1 LYIRDGSLSLRNAVL
16 EDASILCDWWND
28 GKVMAHAGFP
38 NGIGTTNQEVSDSI
52 KSNTDQNRLLIIENN
67 GIPIGEMNYRTVNDG
82 VAEIGIKICI
92 NQEQGKGNGTRLL
105 RMLIN
110 TLFNDL
116 GYNKI
121 ILDTNLNNIRAQH
134 VYEKLGFKKV
144 RVNIDAWRDQLGE
157 LQSSVDYELL
167 KDDYLKAE

>member
-1 LYIRDGSLSLRNAVL
+1 MYIRDGSLSLRNAVL